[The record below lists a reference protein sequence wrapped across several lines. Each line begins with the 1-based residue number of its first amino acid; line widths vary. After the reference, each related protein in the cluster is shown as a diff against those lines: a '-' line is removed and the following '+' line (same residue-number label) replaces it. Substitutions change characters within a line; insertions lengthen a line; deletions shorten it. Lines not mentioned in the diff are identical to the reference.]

1 MPNEKKYRICSHSTN
16 YFDPFPVVTSR
27 VRSVLIQGENYMKLC
42 IVGTGYVGLVSAAC
56 FAEMGNTVSCVDVNP
71 AVVDK
76 LNAGSV
82 HIFEP
87 GLEPMVR
94 HSRADGRLTF
104 TTSLAQGIAEADC
117 AFICVGTPPQPDGSC
132 DLSYVRQVASEIGQ
146 HMQKSM
152 VVVDKSTVPVG
163 TADEVR
169 GLIEKELTKR
179 GVDLHVDVVSNP
191 EFLKEGDAISDFM
204 KPDRV
209 VIGTD
214 SENAAA
220 LMRELYAPFARTR
233 DKIIG
238 MGVRSAEMTKYAA
251 NCMLATKISFI
262 NEIATICTQVGADV
276 RDVRTGIGSDSRIG
290 YQFIYPGVGY
300 GGSCFPKDVK
310 ALIRTAENAGVRPEL
325 LNAVEAVNARQ
336 KKYMAS
342 RVEEYFAPQGGVAGK
357 TLAMWGLAFKA
368 NTDDMRE
375 AAAITIINELTSRGM
390 KIRAFDPVAAENARA
405 IFADNKLVEI
415 VDDQYAACQGAQ
427 ALMVVTEWNQFRN
440 PDFAKVRSLLTA
452 PLLFDGRNLYSPTT
466 MAAHG
471 FAYFCIGRANA

>member
-1 MPNEKKYRICSHSTN
+1 
-16 YFDPFPVVTSR
+16 
-27 VRSVLIQGENYMKLC
+27 MKLC
-42 IVGTGYVGLVSAAC
+42 IIGTGYVGLVSAAC
-56 FAEMGNTVSCVDVNP
+56 FAEMGNTVTCVDVNP
-71 AVVDK
+71 AVVEK

-104 TTSLAQGIAEADC
+104 TTRLEEGIANADC

-132 DLSYVRQVASEIGQ
+132 DLSYVRQVACEIGR
-146 HMQKSM
+146 HMQKDL

-169 GLIEKELTKR
+169 ALIDKELAAR
-179 GVDLHVDVVSNP
+179 GVSYLVDVVSNT

-209 VIGTD
+209 VLGTD
-214 SENAAA
+214 SERAAS
-220 LMRELYAPFARTR
+220 LMRELYSPFARTR
-233 DKIIG
+233 DKIIV

-262 NEIATICTQVGADV
+262 NEIATICEKVGADV
-276 RDVRTGIGSDSRIG
+276 RDVRTGIGSDTRIG

-310 ALIRTAENAGVRPEL
+310 ALIHTAEKAGVEPKL
-325 LNAVEAVNARQ
+325 LNAVEDVNARQ
-336 KKYMAS
+336 KKHMAG
-342 RVEEYFAPQGGVAGK
+342 RIMEYFAPQGGVKGK
-357 TLAMWGLAFKA
+357 ALALWGLAFKA

-375 AAAITIINELTSRGM
+375 AAAISIVNELTEAGM
-390 KIRAFDPVAAENARA
+390 KVRAFDPVAADNARQ
-405 IFADNKLVEI
+405 IFKDNPLVEI
-415 VDDQYAACQGAQ
+415 VDSQYGACEGAQ
-427 ALMVVTEWNQFRN
+427 ALLVVTEWNQFRN
-440 PDFAKVRSLLTA
+440 PDFDKIKSLLTA
-452 PLLFDGRNLYSPTT
+452 PLLFDGRNLYSPTF
-466 MAAHG
+466 MAQRG
-471 FAYFCIGRANA
+471 FAYFCIGRRAD

>member
-1 MPNEKKYRICSHSTN
+1 
-16 YFDPFPVVTSR
+16 
-27 VRSVLIQGENYMKLC
+27 MKLC
-42 IVGTGYVGLVSAAC
+42 IIGTGYVGLVSAAC
-56 FAEMGNTVSCVDVNP
+56 FAEMGNTVTCVDVNS

-104 TTSLAQGIAEADC
+104 TTRLEEGIANADC

-132 DLSYVRQVASEIGQ
+132 DLSYVRQVACEIGR
-146 HMQKSM
+146 HMQKDL

-169 GLIEKELTKR
+169 ALIDKELAAR
-179 GVDLHVDVVSNP
+179 GVSYQVDVVSNP

-209 VIGTD
+209 VLGTD
-214 SENAAA
+214 SERAAS
-220 LMRELYAPFARTR
+220 LMRELYSPFARTR
-233 DKIIG
+233 DKIIV

-262 NEIATICTQVGADV
+262 NEIATICEKVGADV
-276 RDVRTGIGSDSRIG
+276 RDVRTGIGSDTRIG

-310 ALIRTAENAGVRPEL
+310 ALIHTAEKAGVEPKL
-325 LNAVEAVNARQ
+325 LNAVEDVNARQ
-336 KKYMAS
+336 KKHMAG
-342 RVEEYFAPQGGVAGK
+342 RIMEYFAPQGGVKGK
-357 TLAMWGLAFKA
+357 TLALWGLAFKA

-375 AAAITIINELTSRGM
+375 AASISIVNELTAAGM
-390 KIRAFDPVAAENARA
+390 KVRAFDPVAAENAHE
-405 IFADNKLVEI
+405 IFKDNPLVEI
-415 VDDQYAACQGAQ
+415 VDSQYGACEGAQ
-427 ALMVVTEWNQFRN
+427 GLLVVTEWNQFRN
-440 PDFAKVRSLLTA
+440 PDFDKIKSLLTA
-452 PLLFDGRNLYSPTT
+452 PLLFDGRNLYSPNF
-466 MAAHG
+466 MAQRG
-471 FAYFCIGRANA
+471 FAYFCIGRRAD

>member
-1 MPNEKKYRICSHSTN
+1 
-16 YFDPFPVVTSR
+16 
-27 VRSVLIQGENYMKLC
+27 MKLC

-233 DKIIG
+233 DKIIV

-276 RDVRTGIGSDSRIG
+276 RDVRTGIGSDTRIG

-390 KIRAFDPVAAENARA
+390 KIRAFDPVAADNART